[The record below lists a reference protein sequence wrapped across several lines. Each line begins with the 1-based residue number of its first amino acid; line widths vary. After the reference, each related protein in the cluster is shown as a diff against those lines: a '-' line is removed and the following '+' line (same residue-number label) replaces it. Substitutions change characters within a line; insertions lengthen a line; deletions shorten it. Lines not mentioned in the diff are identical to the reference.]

1 MGLGGKVLSN
11 QSKIANAEKVIAK
24 RDRLR
29 YLVLIMVD
37 IQTISIVLASA
48 GVIAGVIYY
57 ILDLQHQKKI
67 RQTDLVVRLYSA
79 FSGKELQ
86 EAYFET
92 VYGFEFADYDDF
104 MKKYR
109 MPTKSI
115 LPLWQVCK
123 FFDGVGVLLRR
134 KLVDIGLVDELFHAE
149 ATIVWEKVKPLVEGR
164 RKALNQP
171 TTYQCFEYLYNEMKK
186 REQQK

>member
-1 MGLGGKVLSN
+1 
-11 QSKIANAEKVIAK
+11 
-24 RDRLR
+24 
-29 YLVLIMVD
+29 MVD
-37 IQTISIVLASA
+37 IQTVSIAIASA
-48 GVIAGVIYY
+48 GVFAAAFYY
-57 ILDLQHQKKI
+57 ILQLRHQSRM

-109 MPTKSI
+109 MPAKPI
-115 LPLWQVCK
+115 LPLWQVGK

-134 KLVDIGLVDELFHAE
+134 KLVDLGLVDELSHTE
-149 ATIVWEKVKPLVEGR
+149 ATIVWEKVKPLIEGR
-164 RKALNQP
+164 RKELNQP
-171 TTYQCFEYLYNEMKK
+171 TTYQSFEYLYNELKK
-186 REQQK
+186 REQKLQSQA

>member
-1 MGLGGKVLSN
+1 
-11 QSKIANAEKVIAK
+11 
-24 RDRLR
+24 
-29 YLVLIMVD
+29 MVD
-37 IQTISIVLASA
+37 ISTVSIVVASA
-48 GVIAGVIYY
+48 GVFAAAIYY
-57 ILDLQHQKKI
+57 ILQLRHQSRM

-109 MPTKSI
+109 MPAKSI
-115 LPLWQVCK
+115 LPLWQVCT

-134 KLVDIGLVDELFHAE
+134 KLVDIGLVDELFHAG
-149 ATIVWEKVKPLVEGR
+149 ATIVWKKVKPLVEGR
-164 RKALNQP
+164 RKELNQP
-171 TTYQCFEYLYNEMKK
+171 TTYQSFEYLYNEMKK
-186 REQQK
+186 REQRLQPFKA

>member
-1 MGLGGKVLSN
+1 
-11 QSKIANAEKVIAK
+11 
-24 RDRLR
+24 
-29 YLVLIMVD
+29 MVD
-37 IQTISIVLASA
+37 IQTVSIAIASA
-48 GVIAGVIYY
+48 GVFVAAIYY
-57 ILDLQHQKKI
+57 VIQIRHQSRM

-109 MPTKSI
+109 MPAKPI
-115 LPLWQVCK
+115 LPLWQICK

-134 KLVDIGLVDELFHAE
+134 KLVDIGLVDELFHGE
-149 ATIVWEKVKPLVEGR
+149 ATIVWKKVKPLVEGR
-164 RKALNQP
+164 RKELNQP
-171 TTYQCFEYLYNEMKK
+171 TFYQSFEYLYNELKR
-186 REQQK
+186 REQRGAKNG

>member
-1 MGLGGKVLSN
+1 
-11 QSKIANAEKVIAK
+11 
-24 RDRLR
+24 
-29 YLVLIMVD
+29 MVD
-37 IQTISIVLASA
+37 ISTVSIAIASA
-48 GVIAGVIYY
+48 GVFAAAIYY
-57 ILDLQHQKKI
+57 ILQLRHQSRM

-92 VYGFEFADYDDF
+92 AYGFEFADYDDF

-109 MPTKSI
+109 MPAKPI

-149 ATIVWEKVKPLVEGR
+149 ATIVWKKVKPLVEGR
-164 RKALNQP
+164 RRELNQP
-171 TTYQCFEYLYNEMKK
+171 TALQSFEYLYNEMKK
-186 REQQK
+186 RGQQPTKI

>member
-1 MGLGGKVLSN
+1 
-11 QSKIANAEKVIAK
+11 
-24 RDRLR
+24 
-29 YLVLIMVD
+29 MVD
-37 IQTISIVLASA
+37 ISTVSIVVASA
-48 GVIAGVIYY
+48 GVFGAAIYY
-57 ILDLQHQKKI
+57 ILQLRHQSRM

-92 VYGFEFADYDDF
+92 AYGMKFADYDDF

-109 MPTKSI
+109 MPAKPI
-115 LPLWQVCK
+115 VPLWQVCK

-149 ATIVWEKVKPLVEGR
+149 MTIIWEKVKPLVEGR
-164 RKALNQP
+164 RRELNQP
-171 TTYQCFEYLYNEMKK
+171 TVYQNFEYLYNELKK
-186 REQQK
+186 REQRGVKIG

>member
-1 MGLGGKVLSN
+1 
-11 QSKIANAEKVIAK
+11 
-24 RDRLR
+24 
-29 YLVLIMVD
+29 MVD
-37 IQTISIVLASA
+37 VQTISIAIASA
-48 GVIAGVIYY
+48 SVVAGVIYY
-57 ILDLQHQKKI
+57 AFQIRHQAKM

-92 VYGFEFADYDDF
+92 AYGFEFADYDDF

-109 MPTKSI
+109 MPSKPI
-115 LPLWQVCK
+115 LPLWQVSK

-149 ATIVWEKVKPLVEGR
+149 ATIVWKKVKPLVEGR
-164 RKALNQP
+164 RKELNQP
-171 TTYQCFEYLYNEMKK
+171 TVYQSFEYLYNEMKK
-186 REQQK
+186 REQQTTKIG

>member
-1 MGLGGKVLSN
+1 V
-11 QSKIANAEKVIAK
+11 
-24 RDRLR
+24 
-29 YLVLIMVD
+29 VD
-37 IQTISIVLASA
+37 IQTISIAIASA
-48 GVIAGVIYY
+48 GVFAAAIYY
-57 ILDLQHQKKI
+57 ILQLRHQSRM

-92 VYGFEFADYDDF
+92 AYGFEFADYDDF

-109 MPTKSI
+109 MPAKPI

-149 ATIVWEKVKPLVEGR
+149 AAIIWKKVKPLIEGR
-164 RKALNQP
+164 RKELNQP
-171 TTYQCFEYLYNEMKK
+171 TLWEWFEYLYDEMKK
-186 REQQK
+186 REQRGGKNG